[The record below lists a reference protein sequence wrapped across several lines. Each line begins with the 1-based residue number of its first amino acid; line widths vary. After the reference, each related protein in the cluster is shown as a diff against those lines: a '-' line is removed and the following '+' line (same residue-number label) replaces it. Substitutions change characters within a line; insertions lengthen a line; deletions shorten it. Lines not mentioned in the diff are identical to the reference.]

1 MHAPGTRAGFSGFLL
16 EQQQESQMTDTDRT
30 SPDDRETQIEH
41 LEDDAEAMDRPD
53 RAIPLPEDDGDDE
66 GVGEITGLVP

>member
-1 MHAPGTRAGFSGFLL
+1 
-16 EQQQESQMTDTDRT
+16 MTDPDGT
-30 SPDDRETQIEH
+30 SPDDRETQIER

-53 RAIPLPEDDGDDE
+53 RAIPLPQDDGDDE

>member
-1 MHAPGTRAGFSGFLL
+1 
-16 EQQQESQMTDTDRT
+16 MTDTDRT